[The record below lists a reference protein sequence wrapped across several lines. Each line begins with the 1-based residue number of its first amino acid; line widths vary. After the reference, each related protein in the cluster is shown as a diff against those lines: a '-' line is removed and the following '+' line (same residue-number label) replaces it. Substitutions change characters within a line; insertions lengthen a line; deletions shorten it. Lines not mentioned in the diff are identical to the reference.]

1 MITAR
6 RERTLPYYL
15 HELSRRRNSQG
26 VPLLQNYQEL
36 LEFWLCHYSLTFK
49 EKDCQSLEQG
59 TGIEF
64 SEWTSTVKILL
75 GM

>member
-26 VPLLQNYQEL
+26 VPLLQNYQVN
-36 LEFWLCHYSLTFK
+36 EFAKNMASAKTVALA
-49 EKDCQSLEQG
+49 DCLNVYFRSFLNSG
-59 TGIEF
+59 CVI
-64 SEWTSTVKILL
+64 IH
-75 GM
+75 